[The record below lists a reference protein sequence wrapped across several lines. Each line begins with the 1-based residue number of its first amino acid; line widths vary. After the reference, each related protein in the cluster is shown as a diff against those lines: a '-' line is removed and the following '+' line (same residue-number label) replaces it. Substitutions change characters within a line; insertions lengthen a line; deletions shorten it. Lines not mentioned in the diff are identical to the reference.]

1 MQFYWKTEF
10 TVLLM
15 TWEFVKFKVR
25 QKFSQIS
32 KQKKIYRQ
40 ERLGQIERD
49 INEIINT
56 HNLNNNVQLLN
67 ELKRKKREYEELQ
80 EEVVRGIIVRTKSK
94 WIAEGERNTKYF
106 FNLEKRNYQKKCIS
120 RVQTENGII
129 TDAKCI
135 LEEERSFYLRLYTSN
150 NTGVSSFPLIDTL
163 NLPKLDFSDRSDLGE
178 QISEI
183 SEKECYGI
191 C

>member
-1 MQFYWKTEF
+1 M
-10 TVLLM
+10 
-15 TWEFVKFKVR
+15 
-25 QKFSQIS
+25 
-32 KQKKIYRQ
+32 
-40 ERLGQIERD
+40 
-49 INEIINT
+49 
-56 HNLNNNVQLLN
+56 N
-67 ELKRKKREYEELQ
+67 ELKRKNREYEELQ

-106 FNLEKRNYQKKCIS
+106 FNLEKRNYKKKCIS

-150 NTGVSSFPLIDTL
+150 NTGVSSFPLIDNL

-178 QISEI
+178 HI
-183 SEKECYGI
+183 SEKECYEAIVTFANDKSPGSDGLPIEFYNVFWPEIKNLMCSVYNHSFQVIVRGQLSTFGGPVGI
-191 C
+191 S